1 MEKEQVT
8 TNDLVGII
16 KRSFDGVDQK
26 FDKINE
32 RFDGI
37 DERFNGVDEKLEGVD
52 QILIGTNQRLDKLA
66 ENQGVI
72 MSKLEGVVYR
82 KEFDE
87 LKSRIEAVEN
97 ALSAQN

>member
-8 TNDLVGII
+8 TNDLAGII

-87 LKSRIEAVEN
+87 LKNRIEAIEQT
-97 ALSAQN
+97 LLTQN